1 MKKEFIN
8 SARKITSGNMVQVLA
23 DPVQK
28 FIMIE
33 AKSTVAVKTAV
44 KWAVI
49 ATDTWK
55 YGIMYLHSL
64 IMTVR
69 VTIVNWSK
77 RI

>member
-1 MKKEFIN
+1 
-8 SARKITSGNMVQVLA
+8 MVQVLA
-23 DPVQK
+23 VPVQK

-33 AKSTVAVKTAV
+33 AKSTVAIKTAV

-49 ATDTWK
+49 AIDTWK

>member
-1 MKKEFIN
+1 
-8 SARKITSGNMVQVLA
+8 MVQVLA
-23 DPVQK
+23 APVRK

-33 AKSTVAVKTAV
+33 AKSTVAIKIAV

-55 YGIMYLHSL
+55 YGIMCLHSL

-69 VTIVNWSK
+69 VTIPNWSK

>member
-1 MKKEFIN
+1 
-8 SARKITSGNMVQVLA
+8 MVQVLA
-23 DPVQK
+23 APVRK

-33 AKSTVAVKTAV
+33 AKSTVAIKTAV

-49 ATDTWK
+49 AIDTWK